1 MPDEIIIPG
10 GHDEWAGHS
19 WGDFVIGAEHTVFE
33 WCMIY
38 TDRHPTAFLGNHY
51 RTATAELQDARLTL
65 LGARGSNEPGMRPHP
80 TEPCK
85 GVWDDQAIYRVCNAV
100 FQELA
105 DGIRRDRLAAKRVY
119 LDDLPGELDPTLCV
133 LDAPLVLAIARRR
146 DDYGQYIAQLLTAD
160 EGTKKTER
168 PKQQRETKIAVVR
181 RYLESEYPNGIIPAE
196 ATDKVIARVT
206 DASERTVR
214 RARKK

>member
-1 MPDEIIIPG
+1 
-10 GHDEWAGHS
+10 
-19 WGDFVIGAEHTVFE
+19 
-33 WCMIY
+33 
-38 TDRHPTAFLGNHY
+38 
-51 RTATAELQDARLTL
+51 
-65 LGARGSNEPGMRPHP
+65 
-80 TEPCK
+80 
-85 GVWDDQAIYRVCNAV
+85 
-100 FQELA
+100 
-105 DGIRRDRLAAKRVY
+105 
-119 LDDLPGELDPTLCV
+119 
-133 LDAPLVLAIARRR
+133 VLAIARRR